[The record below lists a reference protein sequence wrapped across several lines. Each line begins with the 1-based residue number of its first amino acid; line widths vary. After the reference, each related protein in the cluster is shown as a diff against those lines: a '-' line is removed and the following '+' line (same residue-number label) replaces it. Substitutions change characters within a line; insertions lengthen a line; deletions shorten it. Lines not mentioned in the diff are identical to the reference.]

1 MKLVVFFLVSQL
13 SGLIGHGISPRGGLL
28 TVIQGLKLLSLKGWK
43 EVDVEGDCQTVI
55 SWVKNREEIPWTMR
69 PMERMREVQLS
80 AHTVKSHGV
89 SVTKFHMHDWLMLLF
104 LVVIKIIL
112 TVIHPFYRFV
122 GKDMMNGL
130 KYPLKDSTVPMWTVP
145 IFTVLLPIVIFIAF
159 YFCRR
164 DIYDLHNSILVGRPR
179 PDFFWRCFPDG
190 KDVYDQLGNVICHG
204 KANVIK
210 DGHKSFPSGHTSWS
224 FSGLGFLSLYL
235 SGKIKAFDHRGHV
248 AKLCIIFLPLLV
260 ASLVGIS
267 RVDDYKHHWQDVFAG
282 GLLGFTVATL
292 CYLQFFPPPY
302 HTNGCRS
309 YAYLRMLEAANASE
323 QPTNAVSTLNV
334 DAMRVQQQVEQNN
347 NQLRRLSDTN
357 GSNNTL
363 DELESGMRAQAE
375 LMPLLLKVSRR

>member
-145 IFTVLLPIVIFIAF
+145 
-159 YFCRR
+159 
-164 DIYDLHNSILVGRPR
+164 
-179 PDFFWRCFPDG
+179 
-190 KDVYDQLGNVICHG
+190 VYDQLGNVICHG

>member
-164 DIYDLHNSILVGRPR
+164 DIYDLHNSILGLLFSVLITIVITDAIKNAVGRPR

-210 DGHKSFPSGHTSWS
+210 DGHKSFPSGHTS
-224 FSGLGFLSLYL
+224 
-235 SGKIKAFDHRGHV
+235 
-248 AKLCIIFLPLLV
+248 C
-260 ASLVGIS
+260 
-267 RVDDYKHHWQDVFAG
+267 
-282 GLLGFTVATL
+282 FTVATL